1 MKPTLLFQLITSV
14 PSILGATIHDKRSGF
29 EDGQPIDDTG
39 KGAPLFGGTNE
50 PLDLQNPDNLGRS
63 STDNGFVPNLKWS
76 FSDSKTKI
84 FNGGWSREQVVQ
96 DLPSSQDI
104 AGAQQHLRKGAIRE
118 LHWHRTAEWGFLYT
132 GSLLLSGVDENGGF
146 TTQKLEKGDIW
157 YFPKGVAH
165 NVQGLDDENE
175 YLLVF
180 DDGDFEKVGFVFS
193 FPPLPYLLPSIQ
205 HPIITNTTPQRT
217 TFMLDDWITHTPRDI
232 LAKNFGVDP
241 SVFDSVPSKFPYILN
256 GIVSEEAEDT
266 PQGTLTG
273 NSSYVYRTYSH
284 PAEPVPGTGGVLRK
298 IDSRNFPISKT
309 IAAAVVELEP
319 KGLREL
325 HWHPNA
331 EEWLYFH
338 HGQARATVFLGD
350 SKART
355 FDFQAGD
362 TGVFPE
368 DSGHYIENTS
378 DNEKLIW
385 IEIYKSDRVADISL
399 AQWLA
404 LTPADVVAQTLK
416 VDIEVVKRI
425 KKEKQT
431 FVAGD

>member
-1 MKPTLLFQLITSV
+1 MKPTLLFQLIISV
-14 PSILGATIHDKRSGF
+14 PFILGATVLDKQSGF
-29 EDGQPIDDTG
+29 SDGQPIDDTG
-39 KGAPLFGGTNE
+39 KGASILGGTNE
-50 PLDLQNPDNLGRS
+50 PLDLQNPDNLGRP
-63 STDNGFVPNLKWS
+63 STDNGVVPNLKWS

-96 DLPSSQDI
+96 DLPASRDI

-118 LHWHRTAEWGFLYT
+118 LHWHRTAEWGFLYA

-146 TTQKLEKGDIW
+146 TTQKLEQGDIW

-165 NVQGLDDENE
+165 NVQGLDEENE

-180 DDGDFEKVGFVFS
+180 DDGDFEKVG
-193 FPPLPYLLPSIQ
+193 
-205 HPIITNTTPQRT
+205 T

-241 SVFDSVPSKFPYILN
+241 SVFDTVPSKFPYILN
-256 GIVSEEAEDT
+256 GTVSEEATDT

-284 PAEPVPGTGGVLRK
+284 PAEPVPGTGGVLHK

-319 KGLREL
+319 RGLREL

-338 HGQARATVFLGD
+338 RGQARATVFIGD

-355 FDFQAGD
+355 FDFSAGD

-378 DNEKLIW
+378 DTEKLIW
-385 IEIYKSDRVADISL
+385 VEIYKSDRVADISL

-431 FVAGD
+431 FVAGN